1 MLPILQ
7 IGPLALRTPLLLA
20 LLGLYVGLSLAERRL
35 AKDALSVGQLNTLV
49 FLGLGCGLIVARLAF
64 ALQHWALFVET
75 PLSLIALDGGLLDP
89 WVGGAAG
96 IIAMLIYGQRQ
107 KLSLWATLDALTPLL
122 AVWVIFLSLAFL
134 ASGELYGTPTNL
146 PWGVELWGAKRHPIA
161 LYHALAGTTIL
172 VSLWGKF
179 GKGNFAGQV
188 FLHYILLTAAVWLFL
203 EAWRANSPL
212 LPGGIRAIQAL
223 AWLVMG
229 FAFWLLD
236 RRAKN
241 SL

>member
-20 LLGLYVGLSLAERRL
+20 LLGLYLGLSLAERRL
-35 AKDALSVGQLNTLV
+35 PRDALSAAQLNTLV
-49 FLGLGCGLIVARLAF
+49 FLGLGCGLIAARLAF

-75 PLSLIALDGGLLDP
+75 PLSLISLDGGLLDP
-89 WVGGAAG
+89 WIGSTVGMLAL
-96 IIAMLIYGQRQ
+96 LIYGQQHR
-107 KLSLWATLDALTPLL
+107 LSFWTTLDALTPLL
-122 AVWVIFLSLAFL
+122 AVWAIFLSLAFL
-134 ASGELYGTPTNL
+134 ASGEVYGNPTTV
-146 PWGVELWGAKRHPIA
+146 PWGVELWGTKRHPVA
-161 LYHALAGTTIL
+161 LYQALAGTFIL
-172 VSLWGKF
+172 VGLWAKF
-179 GKGNFAGQV
+179 GKGRFAGQV
-188 FLHYILLTAAVWLFL
+188 FLQYSLFTAAVWLFV

-229 FAFWLLD
+229 LAFWLLD